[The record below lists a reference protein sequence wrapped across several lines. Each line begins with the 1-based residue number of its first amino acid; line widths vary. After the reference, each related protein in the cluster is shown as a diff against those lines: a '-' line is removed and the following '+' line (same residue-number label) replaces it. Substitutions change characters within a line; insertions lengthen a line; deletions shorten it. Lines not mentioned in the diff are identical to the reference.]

1 LHLQIPVQGPAR
13 GLLHHYA
20 SLARPLETYGSVSR
34 PRSSLRPRR
43 IRGSHRRRCT
53 SPSGGSLKLLD
64 FRALG
69 APHLAS
75 DVRGTPLLGKHR
87 GTLLRLDNDTG
98 RGCAIGGC
106 RCLCSWTLH
115 LVSQLA
121 VADET
126 GMKAPTL
133 FTIMNMHR
141 APRDALLNSMRR
153 TGATGRFWHHMT
165 AALQKFGESP
175 FCALG

>member
-1 LHLQIPVQGPAR
+1 MSAFEKGT
-13 GLLHHYA
+13 A
-20 SLARPLETYGSVSR
+20 SFTPDIDNPTLTVVAVRMTRTGGS
-34 PRSSLRPRR
+34 
-43 IRGSHRRRCT
+43 T

-153 TGATGRFWHHMT
+153 TGATRRFWHHMT